1 MLVVPVI
8 ETRRS
13 VELGNIS
20 DATCIAAPLDSLISF
35 ILHPPLP
42 IIKPHWD
49 AGTINLK
56 VNGAFGP
63 FQSPFCLSKNYNEKI
78 K

>member
-1 MLVVPVI
+1 MPVVPVI

-13 VELGNIS
+13 VEFGNMS
-20 DATCIAAPLDSLISF
+20 DATCMAAPLDSLISF

-42 IIKPHWD
+42 IMKPHWD
-49 AGTINLK
+49 VGTISLK

-63 FQSPFCLSKNYNEKI
+63 FQSPFCLSKN
-78 K
+78 